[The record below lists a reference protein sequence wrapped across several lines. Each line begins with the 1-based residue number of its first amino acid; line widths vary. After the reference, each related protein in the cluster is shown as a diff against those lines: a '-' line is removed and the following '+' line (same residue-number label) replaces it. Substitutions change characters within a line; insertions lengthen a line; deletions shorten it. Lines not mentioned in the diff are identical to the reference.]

1 MAYQKTL
8 AGPAVCA
15 GVGVHT
21 GERARLVLKPA
32 PANTGIV
39 FVRSDITDK
48 DNAIKAV
55 GTNVTTVQLGTTLAN
70 KAGVSVSTV
79 EHLLAACAG
88 LCIDNLIVEI
98 DGPEMPIMD
107 GSSSLY
113 CELMKHVGVKE
124 LAEPRRRIRILK
136 PVEVVEGDKFA
147 RLIPSETAGA
157 PFELRVRIEFDSAAI
172 GEQSYTFK
180 LTPGAFVRDL
190 AFARTFGFTSD
201 FEKLKSMGL
210 ARGASMENTVALEGD
225 EVLNP
230 EGLHVADEFVR
241 HKILDAIGDVFLAG
255 GAIAGIFEGDRPGHG
270 INNKLVR
277 ALLED
282 TSAWEWVDD
291 ELPISNEEPTPAF
304 VAGLQKVD
312 SEAIAPAL

>member
-15 GVGVHT
+15 GVGLHT

-32 PANTGIV
+32 AADTGIV
-39 FVRSDITDK
+39 FVRTDIKDK
-48 DNAIKAV
+48 ENSIKAI
-55 GTNVTTVQLGTTLAN
+55 GTNVTTTQLGTTLAN

-98 DGPEMPIMD
+98 DGPETPIMD

-113 CELMKHVGVKE
+113 CELMLQVGVKD
-124 LAEPRRRIRILK
+124 LAKPRRRIRILK
-136 PVEVVEGDKFA
+136 PIEVVDGEKFA
-147 RLIPSETAGA
+147 RLRPLETVGA
-157 PFELRVRIEFDSAAI
+157 PFELRVRIDFDSAAI
-172 GEQSYTFK
+172 GEQSFAFK

-210 ARGASMENTVALEGD
+210 ARGASMENAVALDGD
-225 EVLNP
+225 KVLNP
-230 EGLHVADEFVR
+230 EGLHVENEFVR
-241 HKILDAIGDVFLAG
+241 HKILDAIGDLFLAG
-255 GAIAGIFEGDRPGHG
+255 HAIAGVFEGDRPGHA
-270 INNKLVR
+270 INNKLVC
-277 ALLED
+277 ALLAD
-282 TSAWEWVDD
+282 PSAWEMVNDD
-291 ELPISNEEPTPAF
+291 VRAAPQSVKYASGLKRVENEFA
-304 VAGLQKVD
+304 
-312 SEAIAPAL
+312 APAAL

>member
-15 GVGVHT
+15 GIGVHT

-32 PANTGIV
+32 KANTGIV
-39 FVRSDITDK
+39 FVRTDITDK
-48 DNAIKAV
+48 DNEIKAI

-70 KAGVSVSTV
+70 EAGVTVSTV
-79 EHLLAACAG
+79 EHLLAACSG
-88 LCIDNLIVEI
+88 LCIDNLVIEI

-113 CELMKHVGVKE
+113 CQLMKHVGIKE
-124 LAEPRRRIRILK
+124 LKEPRRRLRILK
-136 PVEVVEGDKFA
+136 PIEVVEGDKFA
-147 RLIPSETAGA
+147 RLIPSKTVGA

-180 LTPGAFVRDL
+180 LTPGAFARDL

-210 ARGASMENTVALEGD
+210 ARGASMDNTVALEGD
-225 EVLNP
+225 KILNP

-241 HKILDAIGDVFLAG
+241 HKILDAIGDIFLAG
-255 GAIAGIFEGDRPGHG
+255 GAIAGVFEGDRPGHA

-277 ALLED
+277 ALLAD
-282 TSAWEWVDD
+282 TSAWEWVSD
-291 ELPISNEEPTPAF
+291 EVRVSEPAPMYA
-304 VAGLQKVD
+304 AGLKKID
-312 SEAIAPAL
+312 ADMIAPAVF